1 MEVGPV
7 LSHVW
12 DLARVTDSL
21 LRRVTRLLQ

>member
-12 DLARVTDSL
+12 DLAKVTNSP